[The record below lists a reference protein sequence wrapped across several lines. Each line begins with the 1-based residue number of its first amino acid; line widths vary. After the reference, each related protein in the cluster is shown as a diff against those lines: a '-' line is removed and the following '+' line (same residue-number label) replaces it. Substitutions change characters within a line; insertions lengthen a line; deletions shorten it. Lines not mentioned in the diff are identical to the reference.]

1 MFKKFFSIVGV
12 MGLICFSFYYTHLA
26 TVVVKNNDPIMK
38 KIINVSKTYTQK
50 PINATF
56 SNNSI
61 IPGVSG
67 LEVDLDKSYESMKKY
82 GSFNEDLVVLKSVT
96 PLVSVSNIYD
106 KYITRGND
114 RNNNIAL
121 IIIMTLLEVKTL
133 NITDMNVYYA
143 FKQIASA
150 FLPVLSKNILFTY
163 LAYCKNYVAAV
174 CYDLLIYLVLW
185 LSPILPNMTWF
196 MIAIIDIATPI
207 ILLLYIRYI
216 KLMEKY

>member
-50 PINATF
+50 PINATL

-82 GSFNEDLVVLKSVT
+82 GSFNED
-96 PLVSVSNIYD
+96 
-106 KYITRGND
+106 
-114 RNNNIAL
+114 
-121 IIIMTLLEVKTL
+121 
-133 NITDMNVYYA
+133 
-143 FKQIASA
+143 
-150 FLPVLSKNILFTY
+150 
-163 LAYCKNYVAAV
+163 
-174 CYDLLIYLVLW
+174 
-185 LSPILPNMTWF
+185 
-196 MIAIIDIATPI
+196 
-207 ILLLYIRYI
+207 
-216 KLMEKY
+216 